1 MQVAAERFSP
11 PLEKKDSGYSLSFMV
26 EKARWN
32 GPVATNNEAV
42 SHPPSY

>member
-26 EKARWN
+26 EKAKMEW
-32 GPVATNNEAV
+32 PCC
-42 SHPPSY
+42 YQQ